1 MVERVVWDH
10 EAAGSKPVTRTRKP
24 AEIARFQWVFHEN
37 CLIFSKSYSLIIA
50 AQELNYDDTIVL
62 KVFPLVLSPCVFT
75 LIFRNHVAE
84 ASVLLEYIVYLII
97 MNRFDHC
104 VILLA
109 YYAPSKLWSKANRA
123 SLISKTL

>member
-1 MVERVVWDH
+1 MYLEPVVYCGQKEAERRSTLLSIDNLKLLCLESIGRVINANNRADKIPIVVF
-10 EAAGSKPVTRTRKP
+10 ANV
-24 AEIARFQWVFHEN
+24 
-37 CLIFSKSYSLIIA
+37 
-50 AQELNYDDTIVL
+50 IV

-109 YYAPSKLWSKANRA
+109 YYAPIKLWSKANRA